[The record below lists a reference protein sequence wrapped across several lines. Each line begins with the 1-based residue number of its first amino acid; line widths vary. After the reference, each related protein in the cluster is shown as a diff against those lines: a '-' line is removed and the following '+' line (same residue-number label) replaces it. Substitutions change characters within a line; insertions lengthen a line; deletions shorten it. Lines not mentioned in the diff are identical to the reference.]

1 MTFWQNE
8 EVSEQNLIK
17 IVAQMISHQI
27 HKATNIITYDLL
39 LLTISL
45 KKEFGWHKLRVIL
58 KKYISKNVSIFLL
71 WGKDH

>member
-1 MTFWQNE
+1 
-8 EVSEQNLIK
+8 
-17 IVAQMISHQI
+17 MISHQI